1 MTANEMDTRVSTLR
15 ELQST
20 IERLTAEADAIKD
33 ELKAEMID
41 RGEETLSG
49 NGWKASWK
57 VIEGTRLDSKALKAQ
72 APDIFARFTI
82 ATRTSRFVLN

>member
-20 IERLTAEADAIKD
+20 IERLTAEADAIRD
-33 ELKAEMID
+33 EFKAEMVS

-57 VIEGTRLDSKALKAQ
+57 VIEGTRLDTKTLKAE
-72 APDIFARFTI
+72 APDVFARFSI
-82 ATRTSRFVLN
+82 CTRTSRFVLN